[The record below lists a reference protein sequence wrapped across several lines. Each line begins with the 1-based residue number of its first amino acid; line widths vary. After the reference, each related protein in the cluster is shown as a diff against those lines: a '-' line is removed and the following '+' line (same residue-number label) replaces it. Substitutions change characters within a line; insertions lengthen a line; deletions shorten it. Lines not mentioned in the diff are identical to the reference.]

1 MLGTSQA
8 VGWCLHVE
16 TNFHGSVGQRLLS
29 EPGVYFDLWNAL
41 HFFFLSRLT
50 YCLIG
55 FGRVAWRF
63 APIYASQAGIGG
75 RELNVALVWG
85 DQLTLVTGSC

>member
-1 MLGTSQA
+1 VGLKRVLGTSQA

-41 HFFFLSRLT
+41 HFFFSVQVDLLPNWVQESGLAV
-50 YCLIG
+50 CSNLCKPSG
-55 FGRVAWRF
+55 D
-63 APIYASQAGIGG
+63 
-75 RELNVALVWG
+75 WG
-85 DQLTLVTGSC
+85 QRTECGLGMG

>member
-1 MLGTSQA
+1 MEVSGKGCYRSRESTLTS
-8 VGWCLHVE
+8 GMRCI
-16 TNFHGSVGQRLLS
+16 
-29 EPGVYFDLWNAL
+29 
-41 HFFFLSRLT
+41 FFFPSRLT

-55 FGRVAWRF
+55 FRRVAWRF